1 MLTESVTYFA
11 EQITV
16 YAAPAFPVKKIFF
29 SFFKHVYMGRVKGE
43 GQ

>member
-29 SFFKHVYMGRVKGE
+29 LFLSMCTWGG
-43 GQ
+43 